1 MKKVYFID
9 EVHDVLK
16 EELNKNG
23 YFCEELSKE
32 PLNEVKSKIKEAFG
46 LVIRSRFTLN
56 SSFLNNAPELNFI
69 ARSGSGLENI
79 DLDYCKKRKIEVY
92 NSPEGNKEAVAEHCL
107 GFLLSLLN
115 NFKSAQQEIG
125 KGKWQREN
133 NRGLELE
140 KQTVGIIG
148 YGHNGSAFANKL
160 EKLGVKTL
168 VYDKYK
174 KGLSKG
180 LIKESN
186 LEEMFKKCTAIS
198 FHVPLTKET
207 LYMADYQ
214 FFSSFIH
221 PVFVLNISR
230 GRVVNTKD
238 LYKALKEGQVLGAGL
253 DVLEEEG
260 SDFNLKESNEMIQ
273 RLNDLPNVILTPH
286 VAGWTKESYYKL
298 SMVLA
303 DKILNKKKPSIEG
316 FNG

>member
-32 PLNEVKSKIKEAFG
+32 PLNEVKAKIKDAFG
-46 LVIRSRFTLN
+46 LVLRSRFTLN

-92 NSPEGNKEAVAEHCL
+92 SSPEGNKEAVAEHCL

-115 NFKSAQQEIG
+115 NFKNSQKEIG
-125 KGKWQREN
+125 AGMWRREE

-140 KQTVGIIG
+140 KQIVGIIG
-148 YGHNGSAFANKL
+148 FGHNGSALAMKL

-186 LEEMFKKCTAIS
+186 LDEIFQKSTVIS
-198 FHVPLTKET
+198 FHVPLTQET

-214 FFSSFIH
+214 FFNSFLH

-260 SDFNLKESNEMIQ
+260 SDFDLKESNEMIQ

-303 DKILNKKKPSIEG
+303 DKILNKKAL
-316 FNG
+316 N